1 MKIKMTADLMD
12 SMVRDWLANEG
23 YIQSETG
30 EYVREWTVNEAW
42 TDWQDT
48 VISETL
54 TLDGDPFCEDGKWYQ
69 AAHDENGE
77 TYALTARNGE
87 IEII

>member
-1 MKIKMTADLMD
+1 MKTKMTADLMD
-12 SMVRDWLANEG
+12 GMVRDWLANEG
-23 YIQSETG
+23 YIQAESG
-30 EYVREWTVNEAW
+30 EYVRERTVNEAW

-48 VISETL
+48 VISERL
-54 TLDGDPFCEDGKWYQ
+54 TLDGDPFCEDGTWYQ
-69 AAHDENGE
+69 TTHDENGK

>member
-1 MKIKMTADLMD
+1 MKIEMNADLMD
-12 SMVRDWLANEG
+12 SMVRDWFANEG
-23 YIQSETG
+23 YIQSESG
-30 EYVREWTVNEAW
+30 EYVREWMVNEAW

-54 TLDGDPFCEDGKWYQ
+54 TLDGDPFYEDGKWYQ
-69 AAHDENGE
+69 EAHDENGE
-77 TYALTARNGE
+77 TYALTAKNGV